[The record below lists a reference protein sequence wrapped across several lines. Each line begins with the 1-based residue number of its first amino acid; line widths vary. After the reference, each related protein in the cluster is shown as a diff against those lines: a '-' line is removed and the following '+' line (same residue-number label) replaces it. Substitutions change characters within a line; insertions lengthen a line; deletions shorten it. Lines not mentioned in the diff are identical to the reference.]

1 MEKQERSGVLVKD
14 REYVKYVQLLKKAEA
29 EGRLDGKYQCPLCGM
44 RYRTKIEAEECCRVP
59 IS

>member
-1 MEKQERSGVLVKD
+1 MGKQERMGVLVKD

-29 EGRLDGKYQCPLCGM
+29 EGRLDGKYTCPLCGM
-44 RYRTKIEAEECCRVP
+44 RYKSQAEAEECCRVP